1 MQGGYQSMYYTIS
14 KEKVRVHM
22 KKHGIATQK
31 ELAEQL
37 GLSKNQLSMLLSP
50 NYNPIKYNAIKLC
63 ETLNVNFEDIAE
75 QMEFD
80 LDVEEKV
87 SNKKIIY
94 KIGKKKDNQ
103 DCSNGFVEVRNI
115 KANRDYKVLELFAG
129 AGGLGLGL
137 EYAGFKSIGNVEKD
151 KHACNT
157 LRKNRPNWNIIE
169 EDIEQITNNGIEN
182 YLDAPH
188 AGELDLLSGGYPC
201 QAFSYAGKKGGLQDA
216 RGTMFFHYA
225 KLLDKLKPKI
235 FLAEN
240 VKGLV
245 NHDGGNTLK
254 TMLDVFS
261 DIGYKVK
268 WKVLRALDYDVAQ
281 KRERIVI
288 VGIRN
293 DLVKK
298 ENLEYFFPKPYGYE
312 LTLKDILKDV
322 PESDGTKYPESKKK
336 VLDLVPPGGY
346 WRDLPDDLAK
356 EYMGKSYYS
365 GGGRTGMARRL
376 SWDEPSLT
384 LTCSPAQ
391 KQTERCHPDETR
403 PFTVREYARIQSFP
417 DNWEFDCSIGNAY
430 KQIGNAVPVNMAKAI
445 GLSIVNTLN
454 KLS

>member
-1 MQGGYQSMYYTIS
+1 MYTIS
-14 KEKVRVHM
+14 KEKVRLHM
-22 KKHGIATQK
+22 KRHGIATQK

-37 GLSKNQLSMLLSP
+37 GVSKNQLSMLLSP
-50 NYNPIKYNAIKLC
+50 NFNPIKSNAIKLC
-63 ETLNVNFEDIAE
+63 ETLDVNFEEITE
-75 QMEFD
+75 QLELD
-80 LDVEEKV
+80 LDIEKK
-87 SNKKIIY
+87 SPKKIIY
-94 KIGKKKDNQ
+94 KTGSKQ
-103 DCSNGFVEVRNI
+103 ESNNLNDFVEVKNI
-115 KANRDYKVLELFAG
+115 KANKKYTVLELFAG

-137 EYAGFKSIGNVEKD
+137 EYAGFDSLGNIEID
-151 KHACNT
+151 KHACQT
-157 LRKNRPNWNIIE
+157 LRKNRPDWNVIQ
-169 EDIEQITNNGIEN
+169 EDIEKVTENGIEN
-182 YLDAPH
+182 YIDAPLV
-188 AGELDLLSGGYPC
+188 GELDLLSGGYPC

-225 KLLDKLKPKI
+225 KILDELKPKM

-240 VKGLV
+240 VRGLV

-293 DLVKK
+293 DLV
-298 ENLEYFFPKPYGYE
+298 NSFDDLEYLFPKPYGYE
-312 LTLKDILKDV
+312 LTLKDILRDV
-322 PESDGTKYPESKKK
+322 PESDGAKYPESKKN
-336 VLDLVPPGGY
+336 VLDLVPAGGY
-346 WRDLPDDLAK
+346 WRDLPNEIAK
-356 EYMGKSYYS
+356 DYMGKSYYS

-417 DNWEFDCSIGNAY
+417 DSWEFDCSTSNAY

-445 GLSIVNTLN
+445 GLSIVNILN
-454 KLS
+454 RLN

>member
-1 MQGGYQSMYYTIS
+1 MYLIS
-14 KEKVRVHM
+14 KEKVRKQM
-22 KKHGIATQK
+22 KNLGIHTQK

-37 GLSKNQLSMLLSP
+37 GVSKNQLSMLLSP
-50 NYNPIKYNAIKLC
+50 NYSPIKSNAMKLC
-63 ETLNVNFEDIAE
+63 EVLDVDLDQITE
-75 QMEFD
+75 QLEFD
-80 LDVEEKV
+80 LDLNENRSTNKV
-87 SNKKIIY
+87 IYRHNNNKNIENN
-94 KIGKKKDNQ
+94 KDH
-103 DCSNGFVEVRNI
+103 DFVEVRDTVAS
-115 KANRDYKVLELFAG
+115 KKYKVLELFAG

-137 EYAGFKSIGNVEKD
+137 EYAGFDSVGNIEID
-151 KHACNT
+151 KQACKT
-157 LRKNRPNWNIIE
+157 LKKNRPNWNIIN
-169 EDIEQITNNGIEN
+169 EDIVKINENGIEN
-182 YLDAPH
+182 YIDVPSI
-188 AGELDLLSGGYPC
+188 GELDLLSGGYPC

-216 RGTMFFHYA
+216 RGTMFYHYA
-225 KLLDKLKPKI
+225 KILGELKPKM

-240 VKGLV
+240 VKGLL

-254 TMLDVFS
+254 VMLDVFS
-261 DIGYKVK
+261 DMGYKVEYK
-268 WKVLRALDYDVAQ
+268 ILRALDYDVAQ

-293 DLVKK
+293 DLVNIYD
-298 ENLEYFFPKPYGYE
+298 ELEYLFPKPYGYE
-312 LTLKDILKDV
+312 LTLKDILQDI
-322 PESDGTKYPESKKK
+322 PESDGTRYPDSKKN

-346 WRDLPDDLAK
+346 WRDLPTEIAK

-417 DNWEFDCSIGNAY
+417 DEWIFDCSTSNAY

-445 GLSIVNTLN
+445 GLSIVKTLN
-454 KLS
+454 KIN

>member
-1 MQGGYQSMYYTIS
+1 MYIS
-14 KEKVRVHM
+14 KDKVRLHM

-31 ELAEQL
+31 ELAEEL

-50 NYNPIKYNAIKLC
+50 SFNPIKSNAMKLC
-63 ETLNVNFEDIAE
+63 EKLEVSLEDITE
-75 QMEFD
+75 QLEFNLGIEDSNSKRKVVYPKVKNQKKNNNND
-80 LDVEEKV
+80 LNE
-87 SNKKIIY
+87 
-94 KIGKKKDNQ
+94 
-103 DCSNGFVEVRNI
+103 FVEVRGT
-115 KANRDYKVLELFAG
+115 KANKKYTVLELFAG

-137 EYAGFKSIGNVEKD
+137 EYAGFDTIGNIEID
-151 KHACNT
+151 KHACQT
-157 LRKNRPNWNIIE
+157 LRRNRPNWNVIE
-169 EDIEQITNNGIEN
+169 EDIEKVTERGLEN
-182 YLDAPH
+182 YIDIPPV
-188 AGELDLLSGGYPC
+188 GELDLLSGGYPC
-201 QAFSYAGKKGGLQDA
+201 QSFSYAGKKGGLQDA

-225 KLLDKLKPKI
+225 KILEKLKPKM

-261 DIGYKVK
+261 DIGYQVK

-288 VGIRN
+288 IGIRD
-293 DLVKK
+293 DLVHK
-298 ENLEYFFPKPYGYE
+298 ENLEYLFPKPYGYE

-322 PESDGTKYPESKKK
+322 PESEGVKYPESKRK
-336 VLDLVPPGGY
+336 VLELVPAGGY
-346 WRDLPDDLAK
+346 WRDLPEDIAK
-356 EYMGKSYYS
+356 DYMGKSYFS

-391 KQTERCHPDETR
+391 KQTERCHPDDTR

-417 DNWEFDCSIGNAY
+417 DNWKFECSTGNAY

-445 GLSIVNTLN
+445 GLSIVKVLN
-454 KLS
+454 RLK